1 MRLSTEEGI
10 LIIDDNPLNLS
21 VLGQTLKEAGFK
33 VTIANSGKSGIY
45 AAQKQMPELI
55 LLDIQMPEMDGFET
69 CKLLKEDEKT
79 KQIPIIFLTAF
90 NNKSQIVQG
99 FEYGAVDYITK
110 PFDKNEVI
118 SRIKNHIC
126 IYKLQSEIKYKN
138 TVLTTLL
145 EKEKEL
151 NKIRTNFISIVSHDL
166 KTPLAVINTANE
178 FIREEYSNLPN
189 FNLHY
194 NDLISKSI
202 KKINSIL
209 NRASIFS
216 LANSS
221 QVVLTYRNTN
231 LKDFCQNMINEF
243 LFSQSNKERI
253 EFICEGE
260 NFNYSIDSNI
270 VYHIFSNIISN
281 ALKYSNENT
290 SIICTL
296 KETGT
301 GFIFSVKD
309 KGVGISKE
317 DQEKIFED
325 YFRGSNTSSI
335 NGTGI
340 GLAIVKKLT
349 HLHGGRLEVE
359 SKINEGTCFRII
371 IDADTLMDS

>member
-243 LFSQSNKERI
+243 LFPKAIRSVLNLFAKERI
-253 EFICEGE
+253 L
-260 NFNYSIDSNI
+260 
-270 VYHIFSNIISN
+270 II
-281 ALKYSNENT
+281 L
-290 SIICTL
+290 
-296 KETGT
+296 
-301 GFIFSVKD
+301 
-309 KGVGISKE
+309 
-317 DQEKIFED
+317 
-325 YFRGSNTSSI
+325 
-335 NGTGI
+335 
-340 GLAIVKKLT
+340 
-349 HLHGGRLEVE
+349 
-359 SKINEGTCFRII
+359 
-371 IDADTLMDS
+371 